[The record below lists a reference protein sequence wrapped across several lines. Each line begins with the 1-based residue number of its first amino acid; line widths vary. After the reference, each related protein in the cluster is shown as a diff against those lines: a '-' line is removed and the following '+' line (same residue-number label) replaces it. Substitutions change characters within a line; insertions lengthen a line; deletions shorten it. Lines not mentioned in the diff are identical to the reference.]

1 VPWCLLGIDYAD
13 TRDNQKSGGKGIL
26 SSFWRIEIKRALAF
40 ATLVLLLG
48 GSAAGAAPPA
58 PVASQAQSLWEAW
71 PRVRVS
77 PADPWAMK
85 HRELRAALVA
95 LQQRHPGLITLV
107 EEGVS
112 TEGRKIPALRLGQG
126 PTGILLWSQMHGDE
140 PTATA
145 ALLDLLSWLG
155 ASPADPAVR
164 QVLSKLTLWII
175 PMLNPDGAER
185 TQRRNAQEIDINR
198 DALRLASPE
207 GRFLKALRDRVQ
219 PVIGYNLH
227 NQNPNLRAGLRGD
240 QVAIALLSV
249 PGDEA
254 LTETPG
260 TRQTKQLAV
269 RVRELVEPLA
279 PGRVSRYDM
288 DYTARAFG
296 DSMTRWGTAT
306 LLIETGG
313 WAGAEEAARL
323 VRLNFVALAGSLTA
337 LADGSLEA
345 TPAAAY
351 PQIPLNE
358 RDALTTLVVRNA
370 RLAGGRALP
379 PFPADLAFL
388 VPGAFSG
395 DSPRGREPSLIE
407 VGDLTYLRGLAEV
420 DATGLLAVPWPAP
433 PGDWAA
439 LRESLSSRGLLATD
453 EATLLAAVRAL
464 GETAVARPGFTGAVL
479 FYRADSAGALMLEG
493 AVLRGRL
500 GGGKLAA
507 TGPGVVAAGQ

>member
-1 VPWCLLGIDYAD
+1 MPV
-13 TRDNQKSGGKGIL
+13 R
-26 SSFWRIEIKRALAF
+26 RALAL
-40 ATLVLLLG
+40 AALLLLF
-48 GSAAGAAPPA
+48 GSFAGAASPA
-58 PVASQAQSLWEAW
+58 PVASQARSLWEVW

-77 PADPWAMK
+77 PPDPWALK
-85 HRELRAALVA
+85 HRELRAALDT

-112 TEGRKIPALRLGQG
+112 SEGRKIPALRLGHG
-126 PTGILLWSQMHGDE
+126 PTGVLLWSQMHGDE
-140 PTATA
+140 PTATS
-145 ALLDLLSWLG
+145 ALLDLLNWLG
-155 ASPADPAVR
+155 ANPTDPTVQ

-185 TQRRNAQEIDINR
+185 TQRRNAQEVDINR
-198 DALRLASPE
+198 DAQRLASPE

-227 NQNPNLRAGLRGD
+227 NQNPNLRAGLKGD

-260 TRQTKQLAV
+260 TRRTKQLAV

-279 PGRVSRYDM
+279 PGSVSRYDM

-296 DSMTRWGTAT
+296 DSMTRWGTST

-313 WAGAEEAARL
+313 WAGAEEAERL

-337 LADGSLEA
+337 IADGSLETVRA
-345 TPAAAY
+345 EAY
-351 PQIPLNE
+351 SQIPLNE
-358 RDALTTLVVRNA
+358 RDALTTLVVRNI
-370 RLAGGRALP
+370 RLIGGRALP

-395 DSPRGREPSLIE
+395 DSPRRREPSLIE
-407 VGDLTYLRGLAEV
+407 VGDLAHLRGLAEL

-439 LRESLSSRGLLATD
+439 LRESLESRGLLATD
-453 EATLLAAVRAL
+453 EAKLLATVHAQ
-464 GETAVARPGFTGAVL
+464 GEAAVARPGFAGAVL
-479 FYRADSAGALMLEG
+479 FYRTGSAGTLTLEG

-500 GGGKLAA
+500 VGGKLAA
-507 TGPGVVAAGQ
+507 TGPGAVAAGQ

>member
-1 VPWCLLGIDYAD
+1 MRC
-13 TRDNQKSGGKGIL
+13 
-26 SSFWRIEIKRALAF
+26 ALAL

-48 GSAAGAAPPA
+48 GSSAKGAPPA
-58 PVASQAQSLWEAW
+58 PVAGQARSLWEAW

-77 PADPWAMK
+77 PADPWALK
-85 HRELRAALVA
+85 HRELRTALA
-95 LQQRHPGLITLV
+95 LLQQRHPGLIALV
-107 EEGVS
+107 EEGLS

-126 PTGILLWSQMHGDE
+126 PTGVLLWSQMHGDE

-145 ALLDLLSWLG
+145 ALLDLLNWFG
-155 ASPADPAVR
+155 TSPADPAAQ

-198 DALRLASPE
+198 DAQRLASPE

-227 NQNPNLRAGLRGD
+227 NQNPNLRAGLTGD

-260 TRQTKQLAV
+260 TRRTKQLAV

-296 DSMTRWGTAT
+296 DSMTRWGTST

-313 WAGAEEAARL
+313 WAGPEEAERL

-337 LADGSLEA
+337 LADGSLETA
-345 TPAAAY
+345 RAEAY

-358 RDALTTLVVRNA
+358 RDALTTLVVRNT
-370 RLAGGRALP
+370 RLIGGRALP
-379 PFPADLAFL
+379 SFLADLAFL

-395 DSPRGREPSLIE
+395 DSPRRREPSLIE
-407 VGDLTYLRGLAEV
+407 VGDLAHFRGLAEL

-433 PGDWAA
+433 AGDWAA
-439 LRESLSSRGLLATD
+439 LRESLGSRSLLATD

-464 GETAVARPGFTGAVL
+464 GETAVARPGYAGAVL
-479 FYRADSAGALMLEG
+479 FYRAGSPGTLTLEG

-500 GGGKLAA
+500 VGGKLAS
-507 TGPGVVAAGQ
+507 TGPGAVASGR

>member
-1 VPWCLLGIDYAD
+1 MP
-13 TRDNQKSGGKGIL
+13 
-26 SSFWRIEIKRALAF
+26 RALAF
-40 ATLVLLLG
+40 AALVLLLCG
-48 GSAAGAAPPA
+48 NAAGAAPPP
-58 PVASQAQSLWEAW
+58 PVPSQARSLWEVW

-77 PADPWAMK
+77 PADPWALK
-85 HRELRAALVA
+85 HRELRAALAV
-95 LQQRHPGLITLV
+95 LQHRHPGLITLV

-112 TEGRKIPALRLGQG
+112 TEGRKIPALRLGHG
-126 PTGILLWSQMHGDE
+126 PTGVLLWSQMHGDE

-145 ALLDLLSWLG
+145 ALLDLLNWLG
-155 ASPADPAVR
+155 ATPADPAVQ
-164 QVLSKLTLWII
+164 QVLAKLTLWII

-185 TQRRNAQEIDINR
+185 TQRRNAQEVDINR
-198 DALRLASPE
+198 DAQRLASPE

-219 PVIGYNLH
+219 PEIGYNLH

-260 TRQTKQLAV
+260 TRRTKQLAV
-269 RVRELVEPLA
+269 RVRELVELLA
-279 PGRVSRYDM
+279 PGHVARYDM

-296 DSMTRWGTAT
+296 DSMTRWGTST

-313 WAGAEEAARL
+313 WAGAEEAERL

-345 TPAAAY
+345 VRAEAY

-370 RLAGGRALP
+370 RLIGGRALP
-379 PFPADLAFL
+379 PIPADLAFL

-395 DSPRGREPSLIE
+395 DSPRRREPSLIE
-407 VGDLTYLRGLAEV
+407 VGDLTHLRGLAEL

-433 PGDWAA
+433 AGDWAA
-439 LRESLSSRGLLATD
+439 LRESLGSRSLLKTD
-453 EATLLAAVRAL
+453 EPTLLTAVRAL
-464 GETAVARPGFTGAVL
+464 GEVAVAKPGFAGAVL
-479 FYRADSAGALMLEG
+479 FYRAGSAGALTLEG

-500 GGGKLAA
+500 VGGKLAT
-507 TGPGVVAAGQ
+507 TGPGAAASIW